1 MAKKK
6 QNKRVDLIIYI
17 ICVLLLGV
25 MLTLPT
31 MFVGYTWVLY
41 VTNVVELWHAI
52 TITASVCVALSLWFV
67 MYLGREK

>member
-25 MLTLPT
+25 VLTLPT

-41 VTNVVELWHAI
+41 VTNIIELWQAI
-52 TITASVCVALSLWFV
+52 AITASVCVALSLWFV
-67 MYLGREK
+67 MYLGRER